1 MVKKCEDAIF
11 GEMIYKHS
19 WQKTETINIFGK
31 KFNIVIAA
39 KSYSE
44 KPITKEQQ
52 NSYKNFKKN
61 EIKILDKVSAKINEY
76 INSNKEWIL
85 NNLDNNIKLDLLKLL
100 TPKTLL
106 FNQNGDTILLFD
118 CVWDEHGIG
127 IDITSG
133 YKIGSQD
140 IFL

>member
-1 MVKKCEDAIF
+1 MEKKCKDLIF
-11 GEMIYKHS
+11 GEMIYKHI
-19 WQKTETINIFGK
+19 WQKAETINMFGK
-31 KFNIVIAA
+31 NFNIVIAA
-39 KSYSE
+39 KAYSE

-52 NSYKNFKKN
+52 DNYKNFKKN
-61 EIKILDKVSAKINEY
+61 ETKILDEVSAKMNEY